1 MGKGDDMTRT
11 RLAFNACAALGMAL
25 ALGGCLSTAIGA
37 GATATLAA
45 SSEKGLGG
53 TVDDTKIRATINSLW
68 MDNDIEMWRNV
79 GLDIYEGRVLLTG
92 KVEKPEQRV
101 EAVRLAWKAEGVKEV
116 INEIKVTE
124 EGGLDNY
131 ARDAWISTQLRTK
144 MLFDKEILTVNYSVD
159 TVDQVVYVMGIA
171 QDQREL
177 DRVIAYA
184 RSLAYVKKV
193 VNYVILKDDPRRSK
207 SA

>member
-1 MGKGDDMTRT
+1 MTRT
-11 RLAFNACAALGMAL
+11 RLALTCVAVLGMLL

-37 GATATLAA
+37 GAATTLAA

-53 TVDDTKIRATINSLW
+53 TIDDTKIRATINSLW
-68 MDNDIEMWRNV
+68 MDNDIEMWRQL

-101 EAVRLAWKAEGVKEV
+101 EAVRLAWRADGVKEV
-116 INEIKVTE
+116 INEIKVTD

-144 MLFDKEILTVNYSVD
+144 MLFDREILTINYSVD
-159 TVDQVVYVMGIA
+159 TVDQVVYLMGIA

-184 RSLAYVKKV
+184 RSLPYVRKV
-193 VNYVILKDDPRRSK
+193 VNHVILKDDPRRSS